1 MSSGGNQW
9 GKRARDRLNS
19 LLDRINEFEGD
30 GGWSAAFQR
39 TLDRLQ
45 REQERLRRDVGRD
58 GPLAYVAKI
67 RQAYAR
73 LEVPVGSDWETV
85 RRSYRQLMRRY
96 HPDRHADDPERERL
110 ATKIAQNLTVSYDLL
125 ERHLNR

>member
-1 MSSGGNQW
+1 MSEGEGQW
-9 GKRARDRLNS
+9 GKRVRSGLNRIV
-19 LLDRINEFEGD
+19 DRISQFEEN
-30 GGWSAAFQR
+30 GGLAGAVQR
-39 TLDRLQ
+39 TMERVQ
-45 REQERLRRDVGRD
+45 REQERLRRDMGNQ

-85 RRSYRQLMRRY
+85 RRSYRQLMRQY

-110 ATKIAQNLTVSYDLL
+110 ATEISQHLTVAYELL